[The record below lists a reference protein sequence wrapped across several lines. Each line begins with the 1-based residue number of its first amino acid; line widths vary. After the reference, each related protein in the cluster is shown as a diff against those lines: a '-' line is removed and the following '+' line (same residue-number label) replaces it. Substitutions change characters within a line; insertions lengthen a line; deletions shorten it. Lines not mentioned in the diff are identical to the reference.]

1 MPVEW
6 SGVAFYDV
14 IVGGWWDGV
23 RRQVIMLPL
32 LRVLGKLA
40 SKCDA
45 TEDRDRLVASGVPRL
60 VVRLMGWARAHDDT
74 AVMMQVG
81 TVV

>member
-1 MPVEW
+1 
-6 SGVAFYDV
+6 
-14 IVGGWWDGV
+14 
-23 RRQVIMLPL
+23 MLPL

-45 TEDRDRLVASGVPRL
+45 AEDRDRLVASGVPRL